1 VNYTAGTASI
11 AETILGDV
19 TGITGG
25 GRLVTLEFEIL
36 AYGYGYIGVS
46 SAGEMPTIL
55 LDSTGVEGSFTTAD
69 GYFRNGIFGD
79 ATLDRIVDVFDILA
93 VKSRWGRTPASPD
106 WIREY
111 DVYDDGIID
120 VFDILTVKA
129 NWGRTAPVP

>member
-19 TGITGG
+19 IGITGG

-55 LDSTGVEGSFTTAD
+55 LDSTGVEGAYTTAD
-69 GYFRNGIFGD
+69 GYFRNGLTGD
-79 ATLDRIVDVFDILA
+79 ATLDRTINVLDILA

-111 DVYDDGIID
+111 DVNDDQAMN
-120 VFDILTVKA
+120 VLDILTVKA
-129 NWGRTAPVP
+129 NWARSVP